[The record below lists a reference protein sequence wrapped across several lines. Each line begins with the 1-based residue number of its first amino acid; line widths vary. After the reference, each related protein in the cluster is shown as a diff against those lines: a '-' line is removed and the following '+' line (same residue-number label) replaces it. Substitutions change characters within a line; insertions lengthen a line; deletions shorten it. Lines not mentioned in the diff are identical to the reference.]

1 MTETETRLRRGQGG
15 RTVFRREILTVLR
28 TRAYL
33 ALGVGYI
40 AVVVAAAWFSGGAE
54 SGYLP
59 AASSLSTPT
68 ELLVP
73 VVAFAL
79 GYRVVLSDRSTG
91 ELDVLKTYG
100 IGRAEYV
107 LGVYA
112 GRLVALSV
120 ILVAPLV
127 VVAALVWT
135 QSGPSITVIAWHGGV
150 DSPLLLARFA
160 VLTVGLG
167 AAVLSVAVAV
177 SAVSGSVRSAL
188 ALVVLVWIVLA
199 LGADLGV
206 ISSVVAEAVSDD
218 AVIWL
223 TSLSPNTA
231 FRGLVLE
238 SVVGVASSNVR
249 ATSAVASTVSL
260 GLWTVGPLVVAI
272 KTIWEE

>member
-1 MTETETRLRRGQGG
+1 MTETKTQRRGQGG

-33 ALGVGYI
+33 ALGIGYI

-79 GYRVVLSDRSTG
+79 GYRVILSDRSTG

-160 VLTVGLG
+160 VLTVGFG

-177 SAVSGSVRSAL
+177 SAVSGSTRSAL

-218 AVIWL
+218 AVVWL

-260 GLWTVGPLVVAI
+260 GLWTVGPLVVAV
-272 KTIWEE
+272 KTIWKE